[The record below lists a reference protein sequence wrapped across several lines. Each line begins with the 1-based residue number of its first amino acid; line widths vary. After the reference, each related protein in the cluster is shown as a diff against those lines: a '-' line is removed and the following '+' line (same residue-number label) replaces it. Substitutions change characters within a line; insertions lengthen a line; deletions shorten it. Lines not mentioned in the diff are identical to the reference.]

1 MTRTKRLGFTL
12 VELLVAIAILGILAA
27 ITFPVFRAAVDAAK
41 RTVCINNYSQIGKAL
56 LLYQGDYDDRVPP
69 VNYKDVDFS
78 NPGDDRT
85 WVQTLLPYAGDF
97 RLFRCP
103 ADTGREREVPISS
116 GPPGSVWQD
125 YYRASLRSNLGYN
138 YLYFSPL
145 VRLMNGEW
153 HAFPIA
159 SSEIANKGTTIV
171 FIDSLWDRSSS
182 GVPYGGGSWVV
193 VPPCR
198 YKEGGVGGRT
208 DTFHLPE
215 GTQYFF
221 GFNPEGW
228 QPQSTQSALVY
239 GGAWPWHRKRF
250 NLLYADGRAATVQL
264 ADLTKGCNVDRDWLG
279 LIRSP
284 ADYPWDL
291 DE

>member
-1 MTRTKRLGFTL
+1 MRIPCYNASNRRVAKTKRLGFTL
-12 VELLVAIAILGILAA
+12 AELLVAIAILGILAA

-69 VNYKDVDFS
+69 VNYKDVDFT

-103 ADTGREREVPISS
+103 ADTGRGRDVPISS

-145 VRLMNGEW
+145 VRLTNGEW
-153 HAFPIA
+153 HAFPIE
-159 SSEIANKGTTIV
+159 SSAVADKGRTIV
-171 FIDSLWDRSSS
+171 FIDSLWDRTNS
-182 GVPYGGGSWVV
+182 GVPFGGGSWVV
-193 VPPCR
+193 GDDPKFDSPSTLARARCR
-198 YKEGGVGGRT
+198 RAMSFDSPIPLRT
-208 DTFHLPE
+208 APLSLL
-215 GTQYFF
+215 QRL
-221 GFNPEGW
+221 
-228 QPQSTQSALVY
+228 A
-239 GGAWPWHRKRF
+239 
-250 NLLYADGRAATVQL
+250 LLYGHLKHVIKRAADDQELRFQYRLPT
-264 ADLTKGCNVDRDWLG
+264 R
-279 LIRSP
+279 
-284 ADYPWDL
+284 
-291 DE
+291 